1 MVHQKVAFILAG
13 GRGSRLYPLTK
24 ERAKPA
30 LPFGGRYR
38 IVDFV
43 LSNLVNSGI
52 CSIYVLTQYKS
63 QSLLRHL
70 RDGWQFGGL
79 LKHQFVIPVPAQMR
93 TAEEAWYKGTA
104 DAIYQNINLIE
115 EIDET
120 LVLIFGADHVYRMN
134 IGGMIEFHEKS
145 RAEVTVAAFPVEA
158 HLSAEFGVIGG
169 CTGWRHRRGFTKRYA
184 AAPKVPGDPRRVYA
198 SMGNY
203 IFSARTLVRKLH
215 ADAQEEG
222 SHHDFGRDIIPSLL
236 GCVPMYAYDFQ
247 KNQIPGEPTGQ
258 PAYWKDVGTLEAYY
272 ETHMELCGLMPALNL
287 YNRRWPIRSASYPD
301 PSAKFTFGEDGCP
314 GQVIGSVI
322 SGGCI
327 LSGGL
332 IRSSI
337 LGRGVHVHDGA
348 VVEESIVFD
357 SCDIGRRARI
367 RRAILDEG
375 VKVPEDAIIGYDV
388 EQDRQQYSVSESG
401 IVVVEASHSALD
413 IWTK

>member
-1 MVHQKVAFILAG
+1 MLHQKVAFILAG
-13 GRGSRLYPLTK
+13 GRGSRLHPLTK

-52 CSIYVLTQYKS
+52 CSIYVLTQYKC

-79 LKHQFVIPVPAQMR
+79 LQHQFVIPVPAQMR
-93 TAEEAWYKGTA
+93 TAEETWYKGTA

-134 IGGMIEFHEKS
+134 IGEMIEFHEER

-158 HLSAEFGVIGG
+158 QLSAEFGVIEASPDGAIVAF
-169 CTGWRHRRGFTKRYA
+169 HEKLA
-184 AAPKVPGDPRRVYA
+184 AAPRVPGDPRRVYA

-203 IFSARTLVRKLH
+203 VFSARTLLRELH
-215 ADAQEEG
+215 ADAQKEG
-222 SHHDFGRDIIPSLL
+222 SHHDFGRDILPSLI
-236 GCVPMYAYDFQ
+236 GRVPMFAYDFQ

-272 ETHMELCGLMPALNL
+272 ETHMELCGLMPDLNL

-301 PSAKFTFGEDGCP
+301 PSAKFTFGEGGCP
-314 GQVIGSVI
+314 GQAIGSVI

-332 IRSSI
+332 VRSSI

-348 VVEESIVFD
+348 LVEASIVFD
-357 SCDIGRRARI
+357 SCEIGRRARI

-375 VKVPEDAIIGYDV
+375 VKVPEDAMIGYDV
-388 EQDRQQYSVSESG
+388 EQDRQQYSVSETG
-401 IVVVEASHSALD
+401 IVVVEARHSALD
-413 IWTK
+413 MWTK